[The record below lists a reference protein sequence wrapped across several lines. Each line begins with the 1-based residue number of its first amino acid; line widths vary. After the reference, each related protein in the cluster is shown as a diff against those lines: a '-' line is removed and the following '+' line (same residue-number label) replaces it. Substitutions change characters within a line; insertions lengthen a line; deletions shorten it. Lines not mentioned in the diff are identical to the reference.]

1 MFSAFILPLLIC
13 TPKRGS
19 VQKTKHFKKYTM
31 KKLIAGAL
39 MLTGIVASAQQ
50 PAQKPAETKSTTK
63 QTTPTT
69 TQPQPA
75 GTTTA
80 TEKSN
85 TTSTTVAPS
94 STTSTP
100 SAPKQEAVK
109 KEETAPA
116 TPANPAKKS

>member
-1 MFSAFILPLLIC
+1 MR
-13 TPKRGS
+13 TPQRGL

-50 PAQKPAETKSTTK
+50 PAQKPAETKSTTT

-75 GTTTA
+75 GTA

-94 STTSTP
+94 STTTAP

-116 TPANPAKKS
+116 TPVNPAKKS